1 MIHVQHILR
10 RCYKPGRDTTKVADA
25 SCDPKAIDGAHDSMV
40 WLKIEA
46 TRFACVDL
54 KDFFYFFDGFGVRGY
69 SYVTEK
75 ATRFIVNG
83 GRRTDETAVGAE

>member
-1 MIHVQHILR
+1 
-10 RCYKPGRDTTKVADA
+10 
-25 SCDPKAIDGAHDSMV
+25 MV

-54 KDFFYFFDGFGVRGY
+54 KDFFYFFDGFGVRRY

-83 GRRTDETAVGAE
+83 GHRTDETAVVAEQPKSCRTSDDDATSREGVRQGG